1 MTLNDDWA
9 GTNLLVSSEI
19 VHTIGDIG
27 NNGTAGVDRLKRITP
42 DAGMATVDF
51 MTFDGWRLE
60 QTALAA
66 ATLKAENCKPDMDI
80 SLRKLELSAEAALN
94 DTVKLKLEVPFSQDS
109 IL

>member
-1 MTLNDDWA
+1 MTLNVDWA
-9 GTNLLVSSEI
+9 GTNSLVSSEI

-27 NNGTAGVDRLKRITP
+27 NNGAAGVDRLKRITP
-42 DAGMATVDF
+42 YAGMATVDF

-60 QTALAA
+60 QMALAA
-66 ATLKAENCKPDMDI
+66 ATFKVENCKPDMDI